1 MQRALITFPII
12 LILGLIAG
20 CSYFQTKDVPPPLP
34 PIEEVKPPLKLKS
47 SYFKAFPW
55 DELPE
60 PQKDGNDVDTTTY
73 ELKEGDTLESVAE
86 KRMGDPEM
94 AEKLAAYNQL
104 SSPSSAKPGD
114 KIVIPNPILG
124 VTSQI
129 MVKPKGDPEFG
140 PPKPFGVKFQKG
152 DEYKLRF
159 ETNVKGYC
167 YIVRQGIN
175 KVEFLYPSTPKAE
188 APKPRGKAKA
198 KTKAKAKGKARPE
211 PPQPVKRESAE
222 VKAFEPIMIPTGN
235 KGFPYDP
242 KKEGDKIYVFLSLRE
257 IPGLEDLRDKKTVP
271 PEDLEDVMRR
281 VKIADILD
289 DPPYRMLRIA
299 DPSEI
304 LGFSLNIDG

>member
-34 PIEEVKPPLKLKS
+34 PIEDVKPPLKLKS
-47 SYFKAFPW
+47 SHFNAFPW

-73 ELKEGDTLESVAE
+73 VLKEGDTLRIVAE

-94 AEKLAAYNQL
+94 AEKLAAYNEL
-104 SSPSSAKPGD
+104 SSPESAKAGD

-124 VTSQI
+124 VSSQI
-129 MVKPKGDPEFG
+129 MVKPKGDKEFG
-140 PPKPFGVKFQKG
+140 PPKPFGVEFQKG

-167 YIVRQGIN
+167 YILRQN
-175 KVEFLYPSTPKAE
+175 PKKVFFLYPFKAE
-188 APKPRGKAKA
+188 APKPR
-198 KTKAKAKGKARPE
+198 ARPRGKSKQRAK
-211 PPQPVKRESAE
+211 PQPAKRESAE
-222 VKAFEPIMIPTGN
+222 VKAFEPILIPAGK
-235 KGFPYDP
+235 KGFAYDP
-242 KKEGDKIYVFLSLRE
+242 KKAGERIYVFFSLRE
-257 IPGLEDLRDKKTVP
+257 IPSLEDLKDKATVP
-271 PEDLEDVMRR
+271 KEELEDVMRR
-281 VKIADILD
+281 VKEGEILD

-304 LGFSLNIDG
+304 LGFTLNIDG